1 MSTAA
6 LEPIFQTNPF
16 SHIEDG
22 NQPYTPKPNDDERE
36 AAWLAERRTCL
47 TATDIAAI
55 FDLNKF
61 AGPIDVW
68 LDKKGLRVV
77 EVNDAMRAG
86 KRFERAILEEYS
98 ERVGMP
104 LGFADPFQLIRVPDF
119 PLLGAT
125 LDARWLNGD
134 RRPVDAK
141 NTRFKSPMWGDNGSD
156 VFPVY
161 YQLQLAVQMM
171 ATETQAADLAVC
183 FAGSEFG
190 RYSMVSDPE
199 AEDSIRERALDWWN
213 KHVVADVP
221 PEPDGSESY
230 GNYLKAKF
238 KRSSE
243 ITRPVTAQVREWA
256 ESLRVATEQMKAAEA
271 DKMKAENLLKSYMGD
286 ASAIPGIATWKSNR
300 DSEVTD
306 WRAVVSGLATLI
318 DGAKVA
324 CIIDANTS
332 TKPGPRVFRLA
343 K

>member
-1 MSTAA
+1 MSAA
-6 LEPIFQTNPF
+6 TLELP
-16 SHIEDG
+16 
-22 NQPYTPKPNDDERE
+22 TPQQIDDERK
-36 AAWLAERRTCL
+36 AAWLAERRTCI
-47 TATDIAAI
+47 TGTDIAAI
-55 FDLNKF
+55 FGLNKWTS
-61 AGPIDVW
+61 PIEVW
-68 LDKKGLRVV
+68 LSKKSQI
-77 EVNDAMRAG
+77 EKPDNDAMFFGR
-86 KRFERAILEEYS
+86 KFERPILEAYS
-98 ERVGMP
+98 ER
-104 LGFADPFQLIRVPDF
+104 LGVPIEFAQPWTLIRVPGC
-119 PLLGAT
+119 PLLGAS

-141 NTRFKSPMWGDNGSD
+141 NTRFKSPLWGDNGSD

-183 FAGSEFG
+183 FSGSEFG

-199 AEDSIRERALDWWN
+199 VEDSIRERALDWWN

-256 ESLRVATEQMKAAEA
+256 EALRVATERMKEAEA
-271 DKMKAENLLKSYMGD
+271 EKLKAENLLKSYMGD
-286 ASAIPGIATWKSNR
+286 ASAIPGIATWKNNK
-300 DSEVTD
+300 DSETTD
-306 WRAVVSGLATLI
+306 WRAVVSELATLI

-324 CIIDANTS
+324 CIIEANTS
-332 TKPGPRVFRLA
+332 TKPGARVFRPS